1 VTMTPVRALPELRP
15 VVFVVRH
22 CRMSRFEVLGPDFES
37 LPVPVF
43 GAEGLRIARMLAP
56 TRVDPDT
63 QRRWVSPPSY
73 VVEQRADT
81 GAFAEARAVSPRVF
95 GLDHDPS
102 VELGEIVRPGGFA
115 DATRRLYEL
124 FDAVLPVFAAGSG
137 VGGQAP
143 SGARQA
149 PSSVAAAG
157 GQAPSPGAAAGGQAP
172 SPAAAARG
180 LPDLSR
186 EAQDAGSGVGL
197 RASAGEAREAFF
209 ALAEAPLV
217 PYYRSLGKAFFAFLD
232 RAAEG
237 S

>member
-1 VTMTPVRALPELRP
+1 MTTQPVRALPELRP
-15 VVFVVRH
+15 VAFVVRR

-43 GAEGLRIARMLAP
+43 GAEGLRIVRMLAP

-81 GAFAEARAVSPRVF
+81 GAFAEARAVSPGVF
-95 GLDHDPS
+95 GLNHDPA
-102 VELGEIVRPGGFA
+102 VELGEIVRPQGFA
-115 DATRRLYEL
+115 DATRRLHEL
-124 FDAVLPVFAAGSG
+124 LDAVLPAFAAGAG
-137 VGGQAP
+137 AGGQAP

-149 PSSVAAAG
+149 ASSGGVAG
-157 GQAPSPGAAAGGQAP
+157 GQAPSG
-172 SPAAAARG
+172 AAARG
-180 LPDLSR
+180 LPDVSR
-186 EAQDAGSGVGL
+186 EAG
-197 RASAGEAREAFF
+197 EAFF

-237 S
+237 P